1 MFLHANNV
9 MNDIATALKDNKK
22 EPIKITI
29 TLPTHAYFMS
39 GIRDFTLSLI
49 RNSSNFSEQWAY
61 RFQSVVDEL
70 CNNAIEHG
78 SKPGEEIKIT
88 FINHPQDSIEIIV
101 EDSGTGEKQMK
112 ATEIQKLVDERSKE
126 GAVIHEIR
134 GRGLPKIVK
143 EWTDELTFTD
153 KPGGGI
159 MVRVKKYLDDVKT
172 QELKQGLS
180 LAGDQTHIVI

>member
-1 MFLHANNV
+1 
-9 MNDIATALKDNKK
+9 MNDIASTIKTNTK

-49 RNSSNFSEQWAY
+49 RNTSDFSEQWAY

-88 FINHPQDSIEIIV
+88 FINHPDESIEIIV
-101 EDSGTGEKQMK
+101 EDSGTGEKPMK
-112 ATEIQKLVDERSKE
+112 AAEITQIVNERSEKD
-126 GAVIHEIR
+126 AVIHEIR

-153 KPGGGI
+153 RPEGGI
-159 MVRVKKYLDDVKT
+159 MVKVKKYLTDVKT
-172 QELKQGLS
+172 KELKQDLS

>member
-1 MFLHANNV
+1 
-9 MNDIATALKDNKK
+9 MNDIAKTIKSNNK
-22 EPIKITI
+22 EPVKIVI

-49 RNSSNFSEQWAY
+49 RNTSDFSEQWAY

-78 SKPGEEIKIT
+78 SRPGEEIKIT
-88 FINHPQDSIEIIV
+88 FINHPDKSIEIVV
-101 EDSGTGEKQMK
+101 EDSGTGDHPMK
-112 ATEIQKLVDERSKE
+112 AAEIKKLVNGKSTEN
-126 GAVIHEIR
+126 AVLHEIR

-153 KPGGGI
+153 KPDGGI
-159 MVRVKKYLDDVKT
+159 IVKVKKYLDDVKT

-180 LAGDQTHIVI
+180 LAGDQTHIVV

>member
-1 MFLHANNV
+1 
-9 MNDIATALKDNKK
+9 MNDIAKTVEQNKK

-49 RNSSNFSEQWAY
+49 RNSSDFSEQWAY

-78 SKPGEEIKIT
+78 SKPGEEIKIA
-88 FINHPQDSIEIIV
+88 FINNPDESIEIVV
-101 EDSGTGEKQMK
+101 EDNGSGENSLK
-112 ATEIQKLVDERSKE
+112 AAEIEKLVQERSEKD
-126 GAVIHEIR
+126 AVIHEIR

-153 KPGGGI
+153 KPEGGI
-159 MVRVKKYLDDVKT
+159 IVKVKKYLNDVKT
-172 QELKQGLS
+172 QELKEGLS
-180 LAGDQTHIVI
+180 LAGDQTHIVV

>member
-1 MFLHANNV
+1 
-9 MNDIATALKDNKK
+9 MNDIATTIKNNKK
-22 EPIKITI
+22 EPVKITI

-49 RNSSNFSEQWAY
+49 RNTSDFSEQWAY

-78 SKPGEEIKIT
+78 SVPGKEIKIT
-88 FINHPQDSIEIIV
+88 FINYPGESIEILV
-101 EDSGTGEKQMK
+101 EDSGTGEKGMK
-112 ATEIQKLVDERSKE
+112 AAEIEKLVEERSDKNKM
-126 GAVIHEIR
+126 IHEIR
-134 GRGLPKIVK
+134 GRGLAKIVK

-153 KPGGGI
+153 KPDGGI
-159 MVRVKKYLDDVKT
+159 IVRVKKYLTDVKT
-172 QELKQGLS
+172 KELTQGLS